1 MNERSLAERF
11 AALPE
16 ARRKKILASLST
28 RERAALEF
36 TWEFWAR
43 PKQLEPQGDWRVWM
57 LCAGRGFGKAL
68 ALDTPIP
75 TPSGWKT
82 MGELQVGD
90 EVFDEQG
97 RACRV
102 TFATDAMHG
111 HDCFDVVFSDGTVI
125 TADAEHQWLTWT
137 LSARQAEGRERRRP
151 SSRRERSTQP
161 CDATFQAGCAS
172 PITPSHSPAPCS
184 ALMPSCP

>member
-1 MNERSLAERF
+1 MTERSLAERF

-97 RACRV
+97 RPCRV
-102 TFATDAMHG
+102 TFATDVMQG
-111 HDCFDVVFSDGTVI
+111 HECFDVVFSDGTII

-137 LSARQAEGRERRRP
+137 HAARKSASRRGTCRRSADRGSSRP
-151 SSRRERSTQP
+151 SSRRRRSVERCTTA
-161 CDATFQAGCAS
+161 DAPLEGA
-172 PITPSHSPAPCS
+172 
-184 ALMPSCP
+184 